1 MNAAPPREP
10 PEPRNATSGARAVGS
25 SNRPRG
31 APVGG
36 QRRAR
41 SAATRENIMAS
52 AERLFAER
60 GVYAVSN
67 RQVGEAA
74 GQANNTAVGYHF
86 GTKTDLIRAIIHK
99 HAVDIDTRR
108 THMLDGVRGST
119 DIRDW
124 IRCLVLPSTAH
135 FAALGTPTWYARFN
149 AQVMADPTLRAVIYE
164 DAMASP
170 SLQETLTGLRATA
183 GDIPFAIRR
192 TRADMARQLLVH
204 MCSERERELAL
215 VESGAETVVATGAGA
230 GERTGKGTSAGAA
243 QGPDARPDRREDG
256 PAAAPRETHWAGA
269 PDGDRTAGT
278 WAALGIDL
286 VDALT
291 GLWTAPVTR

>member
-1 MNAAPPREP
+1 M
-10 PEPRNATSGARAVGS
+10 TSDG
-25 SNRPRG
+25 P
-31 APVGG
+31 
-36 QRRAR
+36 RRAR
-41 SAATRENIMAS
+41 TTATREAIMDA
-52 AERLFAER
+52 AERLFAVR

-86 GTKTDLIRAIIHK
+86 GAKTDLIRAIIDR
-99 HAVDIDTRR
+99 HAVHIDARR
-108 THMLDGVRGST
+108 TELLAGVRGST

-164 DAMASP
+164 DAMASA
-170 SLQETLTGLRATA
+170 SLQETLTGLRASA

-204 MCSERERELAL
+204 MCSERERELA
-215 VESGAETVVATGAGA
+215 VTEGEDVPESPET
-230 GERTGKGTSAGAA
+230 RWLAA
-243 QGPDARPDRREDG
+243 QDADRI
-256 PAAAPRETHWAGA
+256 P
-269 PDGDRTAGT
+269 GT
-278 WAALGIDL
+278 WADLGTDL